1 MDTRAPAPD
10 PAARWVTLPS
20 WLITQTALH
29 AHRLVAEGLAAVD
42 ARGHHFRL
50 LAELERLGP
59 VSQATLGRSS
69 GIHLSDVVAALNELA
84 ERGLVER
91 APDPADRRR
100 NTVTITTAGRRQLRR
115 QERRLARAQDELLAP
130 LSQPEREQLARL
142 LGEVLQHHN
151 GRG

>member
-10 PAARWVTLPS
+10 PAAKWVTLPS

-29 AHRLVAEGLAAVD
+29 AHRLVTDGLAAVD

-50 LAELERLGP
+50 LAELDRIGP

-84 ERGLVER
+84 DRGLVER
-91 APDPADRRR
+91 TPDPVDRRR
-100 NTVTITTAGRRQLRR
+100 NTVTITAAGRRQLRR
-115 QERRLARAQDELLAP
+115 QERRLARVQEELLAP
-130 LSQPEREQLARL
+130 LSLPEREQLTRL
-142 LGEVLQHHN
+142 LGEVLRHHS
-151 GRG
+151 GRD